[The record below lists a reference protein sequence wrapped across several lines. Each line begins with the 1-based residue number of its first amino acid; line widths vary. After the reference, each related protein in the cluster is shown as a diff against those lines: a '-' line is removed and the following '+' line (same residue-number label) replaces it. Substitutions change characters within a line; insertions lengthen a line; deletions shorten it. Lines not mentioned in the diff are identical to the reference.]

1 MNAELTADQRE
12 IQATAREVLTDRLG
26 GDRLRAHVDV
36 GAYDTELWRELTGL
50 GWPGIAVSEALGGQG
65 LGLVEAVLV
74 AEEAGR
80 ALAPV
85 PLFSTAAGAL
95 LLSGT
100 GGGEH
105 VPDVV
110 AGRRGAAVGLVE
122 HDVARMV
129 VDGAEADV
137 VVLVD
142 RGRAWIAG
150 PGAVATPA
158 PTFDRTRRY
167 ASVHPAAGDPLPG
180 SPVGGLARAEVLLAA
195 ELVGVAQRAL
205 ELAVDHAKERE
216 QFGRPIGTFQ
226 GVSHRCAIMLR
237 DTEGARAV
245 TQFAAW
251 AADHDEQALP
261 LAASVAKASAVRAAL
276 AVTASSL
283 QVMGGI
289 GFTWEHDSHLLLKR
303 ARAGAQ
309 VLAGA
314 AEHRRRIV
322 TARLPVRA
330 PVPSLAP

>member
-12 IQATAREVLTDRLG
+12 IQATARTLLADRLA

-36 GAYDTELWRELTGL
+36 GAYDTELWAELVAL
-50 GWPGIAVSEALGGQG
+50 GWPGIAVPEEHGGQG
-65 LGLVEAVLV
+65 LGLLEAALV

-80 ALAPV
+80 ALAPA
-85 PLFSTAAGAL
+85 PLFSSAAGAML
-95 LLSGT
+95 LLGA

-105 VPDVV
+105 VAGVVGGERRAAAGVV
-110 AGRRGAAVGLVE
+110 AD
-122 HDVARMV
+122 DVARMV
-129 VDGAEADV
+129 VDGAEADL

-142 RGRAWIAG
+142 GDRAWITRA
-150 PGAVATPA
+150 GAVPVE
-158 PTFDRTRRY
+158 TFDRTRRY
-167 ASVHPAAGDPLPG
+167 ADVHPAAGDVLPG
-180 SPVGGLARAEVLLAA
+180 SPALGLARAEVLLAA

-205 ELAVDHAKERE
+205 ELAVDYAKERK
-216 QFGRPIGTFQ
+216 QFGRAIGTFQ
-226 GVSHRCAIMLR
+226 GISHRCATMLR

-245 TQFAAW
+245 TRFAAW
-251 AADHDEQALP
+251 TADHDEAALP
-261 LAASVAKASAVRAAL
+261 LAASVAKVSAVRAAL

-303 ARAGAQ
+303 ARASAQ

-314 AEHRRRIV
+314 AEHRRRIAA
-322 TARLPVRA
+322 ARMSARR